1 MLKWQRNYKA
11 KFEIGHRD
19 KNNDFIPEET
29 LEIAYPFTC
38 QMDIDLGTNKASNT
52 AVFQFINLSRNDQTR
67 LWLDIFNAGK
77 KYVYMEFYAGY
88 DKNMPFVFA
97 GMLHECTSEKPSGST
112 EWVTQMSA
120 FDGGMLYQ
128 YGFMNVTYSKG
139 TKLSDIIDLA
149 TKGLKNAELGY
160 ITPEI
165 LTLSSDRT
173 FIGQTMDILGREYG
187 GYQIFVNKGEINILG
202 DNDVIPGQVL
212 VLTDETGLLG
222 SPKRAGTYVVCDM
235 IFEPQLH
242 AGQAISLLSDSLPWE
257 NQTYQI
263 VNVRHKG
270 VISPRIC
277 DKLITTVTLST
288 LIKEP
293 NILEKATPTRFT
305 GAATTGIW
313 NKPVKGY
320 ITSKFGPRAQP
331 IKGASSFHRGID
343 IGAAYNTPVIAPA
356 NGKVQIAQGLD
367 GKGYGRFVTIDNGII
382 NGKRVTSWYGHLNKS
397 VVANGQDVFKGQTV
411 IGYVGSTGNSTG
423 PHLHFGI
430 QEDKTFVNPINYVG
444 KY

>member
-1 MLKWQRNYKA
+1 M
-11 KFEIGHRD
+11 
-19 KNNDFIPEET
+19 
-29 LEIAYPFTC
+29 
-38 QMDIDLGTNKASNT
+38 
-52 AVFQFINLSRNDQTR
+52 
-67 LWLDIFNAGK
+67 
-77 KYVYMEFYAGY
+77 
-88 DKNMPFVFA
+88 
-97 GMLHECTSEKPSGST
+97 
-112 EWVTQMSA
+112 
-120 FDGGMLYQ
+120 
-128 YGFMNVTYSKG
+128 
-139 TKLSDIIDLA
+139 
-149 TKGLKNAELGY
+149 
-160 ITPEI
+160 
-165 LTLSSDRT
+165 
-173 FIGQTMDILGREYG
+173 LGR
-187 GYQIFVNKGEINILG
+187 
-202 DNDVIPGQVL
+202 
-212 VLTDETGLLG
+212 
-222 SPKRAGTYVVCDM
+222 PKRAGTYVVCDM

-305 GAATTGIW
+305 GAPTTGIW

-320 ITSKFGPRAQP
+320 ITSNFGPRAQP

-356 NGKVQIAQGLD
+356 NGKVQIAQGWD